1 MAQGDEPKGEP
12 KYMSEFQ
19 ESANTN
25 TTGTPRWVGLAVVVL
40 GGISLL
46 GLGVGLSALNQ
57 ARSVEQSTQATVKQ
71 ANEALAQ
78 RLAKADEIN
87 QQMQSDVKV
96 VTDRLKL
103 TQSELIAAR
112 KQNKNATTAVDQK
125 VTSLATSVKAE
136 LATKANADDVN
147 KLNGDVTGVKTDL
160 DATKNSIQMA
170 RSEMGTLI
178 ARNHDEIDQLRR
190 MGQRDY
196 FEFTVQRKGGATKVG
211 TIQIELKDTNTR
223 KNRYTINVL
232 ADDNS
237 FEKKDRSVNEP
248 IFFYTGGT
256 QGHQVNRHG
265 IPERTEGRGGS
276 GLGQHSNAWAVSEFC
291 RSYASIPWEHSK
303 IGRIPENPPFFDDVH
318 PGIKIGR
325 KKS

>member
-1 MAQGDEPKGEP
+1 
-12 KYMSEFQ
+12 MSEFQ
-19 ESANTN
+19 ESATTN
-25 TTGTPRWVGLAVVVL
+25 GTPRWVGLAVAVL
-40 GGISLL
+40 AGISLL

-57 ARSVEQSTQATVKQ
+57 AKNIEQSTQATVRQ
-71 ANEALAQ
+71 ANEALSQ

-87 QQMQSDVKV
+87 QQLQSDVKV
-96 VTDRLKL
+96 VTDKLKVTHADL
-103 TQSELIAAR
+103 VAAR
-112 KQNKNATTAVDQK
+112 KQNKNATVAVDQK
-125 VTSLATSVKAE
+125 VTNLATSVKAE
-136 LATKANADDVN
+136 LANKANNDDVN
-147 KLNGDVTGVKTDL
+147 KLNGDVSGVKSDL

-211 TIQIELKDTNTR
+211 SIQIELKDTNTK

-256 QGHQVNRHG
+256 RAAIELVVNKVTKSTATG
-265 IPERTEGRGGS
+265 YLSVPKAAGATSASTATS
-276 GLGQHSNAWAVSEFC
+276 GQ
-291 RSYASIPWEHSK
+291 
-303 IGRIPENPPFFDDVH
+303 
-318 PGIKIGR
+318 
-325 KKS
+325 

>member
-1 MAQGDEPKGEP
+1 VKKPFGAVDAHSPGTGRKAKGET

-19 ESANTN
+19 ETA
-25 TTGTPRWVGLAVVVL
+25 TTATPRWVGLAVAVL

-46 GLGVGLSALNQ
+46 GLGVSWSALNQ
-57 ARSVEQSTQATVKQ
+57 AKGIEQSTQAVRQ
-71 ANEALAQ
+71 ANEALTQ
-78 RLAKADEIN
+78 RVAKADEIN
-87 QQMQSDVKV
+87 QQLQSDVRV
-96 VTDRLKL
+96 VTDKLKV
-103 TQSELIAAR
+103 TQSVLIAAR

-125 VTSLATSVKAE
+125 VTNLATSVKAE
-136 LATKANADDVN
+136 LATKASTDDVN
-147 KLNGDVTGVKTDL
+147 KLNGDVTGVRTDL
-160 DATKNSIQMA
+160 DAAKGSIQMA

-196 FEFTVQRKGGATKVG
+196 FEFTVQRKSGATKVG
-211 TIQIELKDTNTR
+211 TIQIQLKDTNTK

-256 QGHQVNRHG
+256 RQAIELVVNKVTKSTATG
-265 IPERTEGRGGS
+265 YLSVPKATGATS
-276 GLGQHSNAWAVSEFC
+276 ASTATPGQ
-291 RSYASIPWEHSK
+291 
-303 IGRIPENPPFFDDVH
+303 
-318 PGIKIGR
+318 
-325 KKS
+325 

>member
-1 MAQGDEPKGEP
+1 LAKRMLPTMAQGDEPKGEP

-25 TTGTPRWVGLAVVVL
+25 TTGTPRWVGLAVAVL

-78 RLAKADEIN
+78 RLAKADDIN

-211 TIQIELKDTNTR
+211 TIQIELKDTNTK

-256 QGHQVNRHG
+256 RAAIELVVNKVTKSTATG
-265 IPERTEGRGGS
+265 YMSVPKPAAGAASASTATS
-276 GLGQHSNAWAVSEFC
+276 GQ
-291 RSYASIPWEHSK
+291 
-303 IGRIPENPPFFDDVH
+303 
-318 PGIKIGR
+318 
-325 KKS
+325 

>member
-1 MAQGDEPKGEP
+1 
-12 KYMSEFQ
+12 MSDIQ
-19 ESANTN
+19 DSAT
-25 TTGTPRWVGLAVVVL
+25 TTGTPRWVGLAVAVL

-46 GLGVGLSALNQ
+46 GLGVGWSALNQ
-57 ARSVEQSTQATVKQ
+57 AKGIEQTTQASLKQ
-71 ANEALAQ
+71 SNEALAQ
-78 RLAKADEIN
+78 RLAKEDEIN
-87 QQMQSDVKV
+87 QQLQSDVKV
-96 VTDRLKL
+96 VTDKL
-103 TQSELIAAR
+103 NVTHADLVAAR
-112 KQNKNATTAVDQK
+112 KQNKNATVAVDQK

-136 LATKANADDVN
+136 LATKASTEDIN
-147 KLNGDVTGVKTDL
+147 KLNGDVTGVKGDL
-160 DATKNSIQMA
+160 DATKTSIQMA

-211 TIQIELKDTNTR
+211 TIQIQLKDTNTK

-256 QGHQVNRHG
+256 RAALELVVNKVTKTTATG
-265 IPERTEGRGGS
+265 Y
-276 GLGQHSNAWAVSEFC
+276 L
-291 RSYASIPWEHSK
+291 SIPKAAGAASASTATS
-303 IGRIPENPPFFDDVH
+303 GQ
-318 PGIKIGR
+318 
-325 KKS
+325 